1 MPWRMVKELRTID
14 EVIRELG
21 GAQAVMELT
30 KRASSSIVPV
40 WKHRKRFP
48 GYTYPA
54 IQNALKAK
62 GATAPD
68 ELWKLERA

>member
-1 MPWRMVKELRTID
+1 MV
-14 EVIRELG
+14 RELHTIEQVIAEIG
-21 GAQAVMELT
+21 GPQAVMKLT
-30 KRASSSIVPV
+30 KRSSSSLVPV
-40 WKHRKRFP
+40 WKHRGKFP

>member
-1 MPWRMVKELRTID
+1 MVRELRTID
-14 EVIRELG
+14 EVIGELG

-30 KRASSSIVPV
+30 KRASSSVVPV
-40 WKHRKRFP
+40 WKHRGKFP

-54 IQNALKAK
+54 IQNALRAK

-68 ELWKLERA
+68 DLWKLERA

>member
-1 MPWRMVKELRTID
+1 MVRELQTID

-21 GAQAVMELT
+21 GAQVVMDLT
-30 KRASSSIVPV
+30 KRSSSSIVPV
-40 WKHRKRFP
+40 WKHRGQFP

-54 IQNALKAK
+54 IQNALRAK

-68 ELWKLERA
+68 ELWKLERK

>member
-1 MPWRMVKELRTID
+1 MVRELHTID
-14 EVIRELG
+14 EVIGELG

-30 KRASSSIVPV
+30 NRVSSSVVPV
-40 WKHRKRFP
+40 WKHRGKFP